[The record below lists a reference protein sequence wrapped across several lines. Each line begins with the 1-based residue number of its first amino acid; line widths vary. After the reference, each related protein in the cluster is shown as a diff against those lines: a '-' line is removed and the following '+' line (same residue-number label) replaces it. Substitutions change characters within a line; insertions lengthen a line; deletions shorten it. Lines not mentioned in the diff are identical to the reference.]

1 MNYNGAHA
9 SLIAIHYNELHDSP
23 IANLLHTLNHCV
35 IGSGIHPIHHCTL
48 SLYFVPWRLAN
59 TTLILIAIHLI
70 GSHRKLYLILYTFT
84 LHGYCDNPSSAIIIV
99 LGFSSLINNNC
110 IGVLTIQVSFTL
122 SFCRPVI
129 LTKSR
134 DMLR

>member
-1 MNYNGAHA
+1 MNYNGAHD
-9 SLIAIHYNELHDSP
+9 SLIAIHSNELHDSP

-35 IGSGIHPIHHCTL
+35 IGSGIHPIHHRTL

-70 GSHRKLYLILYTFT
+70 LKTIVHFT
-84 LHGYCDNPSSAIIIV
+84 LHGYCNNPSSAIIIV
-99 LGFSSLINNNC
+99 LGFSSLISNNYC